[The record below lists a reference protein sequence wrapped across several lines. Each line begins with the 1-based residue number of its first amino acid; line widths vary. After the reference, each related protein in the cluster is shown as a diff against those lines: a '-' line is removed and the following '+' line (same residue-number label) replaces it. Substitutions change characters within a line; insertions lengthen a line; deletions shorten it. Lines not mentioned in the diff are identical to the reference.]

1 MTAEEAL
8 KAGQLEDALIAL
20 QDSVRQSPADPRLRR
35 FLFQLHCVLGRWDKA
50 LTQLQVL
57 ADMDSESFLLASI
70 FQPLIQCEMLRGEVF
85 EGKRSPIV
93 FGEPEQWI
101 GLLVQANALISAGN
115 IKAAKQL
122 QGEALEAAPATAG
135 ILNGQPFEWIADADG
150 RLGPV
155 LETMIEGRYC
165 WVPIHRIQRMTVA
178 APKDLRDLVWTPAQ
192 FVWTNG
198 GETSGFIPTRYPR
211 TQLSSDGALRL
222 ARKTVWEDVGEEIF
236 VGLGQR
242 VFATDTA
249 DVPLLEVRSIELTQ
263 TGATSEAEANAASTQ
278 L

>member
-8 KAGQLEDALIAL
+8 KAGQLDDALKAL
-20 QDSVRQSPADPRLRR
+20 QDSVRQNPADPRLRR

-85 EGKRSPIV
+85 QGKRSPIV
-93 FGEPEQWI
+93 FGEPERWV
-101 GLLVQANALISAGN
+101 GLLVQANALVSSGD
-115 IKAAKQL
+115 IKGASELQKQ
-122 QGEALEAAPATAG
+122 ALEEAPATPG
-135 ILNGQPFEWIADADG
+135 NLNGQPFEWIADADS

-155 LETMIEGRYC
+155 IEAMIDGRYC
-165 WVPIHRIQRMTVA
+165 WVPMNRIRTMTVA

-198 GETSGFIPTRYPR
+198 GDTSGFIPTRYPR
-211 TQLSSDGALRL
+211 TELSPDGALRL
-222 ARKTVWEDVGEEIF
+222 ARKTEWEEAGEEVFI
-236 VGLGQR
+236 GLGQR
-242 VFATDTA
+242 VFATDAA
-249 DVPLLEVRSIELTQ
+249 DVPLLEVRSIEFTHAESP
-263 TGATSEAEANAASTQ
+263 TETAATAISDQS
-278 L
+278 